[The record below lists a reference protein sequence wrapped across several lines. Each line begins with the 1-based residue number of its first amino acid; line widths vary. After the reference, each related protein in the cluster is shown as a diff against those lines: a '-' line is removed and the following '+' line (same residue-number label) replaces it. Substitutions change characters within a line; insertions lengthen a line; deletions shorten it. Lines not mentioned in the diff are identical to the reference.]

1 MNICAHR
8 HFTLYLR
15 TNDQLFT
22 DDFRAIVVGEDGQE
36 RHYPINRHNYFI
48 GHVVGN
54 DRSHV
59 YETLVWHRITSC
71 CVAGE
76 ENSRVQAHMDENEF
90 SAHILLDGGEYNVEV
105 STAPNCLTRAHN
117 KKVLRTIFLY
127 MISIFS
133 IRSAGV

>member
-1 MNICAHR
+1 MDICVHR

-22 DDFRAIVVGEDGQE
+22 DDFRAVVVDQDGQE
-36 RHYPINRHNYFI
+36 RHYPVNRHNYFT

-54 DRSHV
+54 DRHACM
-59 YETLVWHRITSC
+59 YEILLRYRIRAY

-90 SAHILLDGGEYNVEV
+90 SAHILIDGGEYNVEV
-105 STAPNCLTRAHN
+105 SPVQNYLTHAHN
-117 KKVLRTIFLY
+117 QMF
-127 MISIFS
+127 
-133 IRSAGV
+133 